1 MTGRRNWFVFGSELS
16 PYALKLLLC
25 CRHAGLPHR
34 FLPAQGTYFENLR
47 CMLRVQALKSG
58 FKALTWPRMTEDDEL
73 PLVPYLLGP
82 DGEILYDSTA
92 IAEWLDMP
100 RSSAQRLIPSDP
112 LAGFVA
118 RLIDDYADECL
129 LYVVHH
135 QRWVASAR
143 DNDAGARLAAEFHHT
158 LGPLQPL
165 LAKVFSARQ
174 VRRLPYLFS
183 IAGDDAR
190 FEDLPASRRPPA
202 RAGFPPTQARLEGM
216 HARLARVLD
225 VLLATRPFLLGT
237 AFTLADAAIY
247 GQLAM
252 NLSDP
257 TTAAWLRAQTPR
269 LHAWLQALHVGKPK
283 IVGAGEWQIDSA
295 LQPLLAEIARIHLPL
310 MQQNAAA
317 HARLKAA
324 GQRRFNEAAFDR
336 GEALYDGVLEGQPY
350 RSVAKSFQARSW
362 RDCRARWQALPK
374 TAQDRLAALMPS
386 CEAFAD

>member
-1 MTGRRNWFVFGSELS
+1 MAGSRDWFVFGSELS

-34 FLPAQGTYFENLR
+34 FLPAQGSYVENLR

-58 FKALTWPRMTEDDEL
+58 FKALTWPPMTEDDEL

-92 IAEWLDMP
+92 IAEWLDAP
-100 RSSAQRLIPSDP
+100 RGAAQRLIPTDP
-112 LAGFVA
+112 LAGFIA

-135 QRWVASAR
+135 QRWVVSAR
-143 DNDAGARLAAEFHHT
+143 DNDAGRRLAAEFHHT

-165 LAKVFSARQ
+165 LARFFSARQ

-183 IAGDDAR
+183 VAAGPAG
-190 FEDLPASRRPPA
+190 FEDLPATRRPPA
-202 RAGFPPTQARLEGM
+202 RAGFPPTHALLEDM
-216 HARLARVLD
+216 HARLARLLD
-225 VLLATRPFLLGT
+225 ALLSTRPYLLGT

-257 TTAAWLRAQTPR
+257 TTAAWLRTQTPR
-269 LHAWLQALHVGKPK
+269 LYAWLLALHAGQPP
-283 IVGAGEWQIDSA
+283 IVEAAEWRIDSV

-324 GQRRFNEAAFDR
+324 GQRGCNEAAFDR
-336 GEALYDGVLEGQPY
+336 GEALYDGLLDGQPY

-362 RDCRARWQALPK
+362 RDCRARWQALP
-374 TAQDRLAALMPS
+374 AAARDRIAALMPG
-386 CEAFAD
+386 CAAFEA